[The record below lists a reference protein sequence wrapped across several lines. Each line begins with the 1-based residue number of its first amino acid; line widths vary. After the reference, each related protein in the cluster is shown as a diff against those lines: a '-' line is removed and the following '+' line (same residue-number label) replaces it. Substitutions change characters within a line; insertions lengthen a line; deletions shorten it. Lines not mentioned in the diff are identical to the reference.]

1 MQTRRSIPVIALG
14 LLLNPVAAVRSQ
26 TATGALTVK
35 LTNSSALVMVFNSDA
50 SGVALGNTGTSAVT
64 LGFGTVADYK
74 SPSTGVTETPGSSSF
89 TVSSPFDVYVE
100 VGGSSSASYSLAGS
114 LASTAPTGLQ
124 VKLDSTTLTTTA
136 QTFSTNGTYFSNAAH
151 TVSLVIS
158 TAASGS
164 GGPVTGTQLTSTIDL
179 TATAN

>member
-1 MQTRRSIPVIALG
+1 MQTQRALPILALG
-14 LLLNPVAAVRSQ
+14 MFFIPPAAARPQ
-26 TATGALTVK
+26 TATGALSVQ

-74 SPSTGVTETPGSSSF
+74 VPSAGVTETSGSSTF

-100 VGGSSSASYSLAGS
+100 MGGSSSTSYSLAAA
-114 LASTAPTGLQ
+114 LAATAPTGLS
-124 VKLDSTTLTTTA
+124 VKLDSTTLSTTA
-136 QTFSTNGTYFSNAAH
+136 QTFSTNGTYFSNVPH
-151 TVSLVIS
+151 TVSFVLS

-164 GGPVTGTQLTSTIDL
+164 GGPATGTQLTSTIDL